1 LSCPHNK
8 EGYRLMR
15 VSRLPWPEGLGRFF
29 VFGKSATAHEKKK
42 NSHDSV
48 VRPDGGGGPAPWFV
62 VL

>member
-1 LSCPHNK
+1 
-8 EGYRLMR
+8 MR
-15 VSRLPWPEGLGRFF
+15 VSRLPWPEGVGRFF